1 MNIRQVQELAKKFN
15 SPQSDT
21 DELNKWI
28 NELESMGSSA
38 EAHYRGNVDFRYA
51 GKKNDFG
58 YVGSEETVDPGFV
71 GNPAG
76 YHFTKD
82 VYKRYHFQPEYY
94 SVMQMFGALEYKILR
109 IAELVDPS
117 SLSSLMNMVFDKR
130 KNLEDRVMQ
139 LLGSI
144 NTVLKSIIAIIYE
157 LKELD
162 RNLYFYDEL
171 KDSDKEKAEA
181 AELALKRIFLDNIDS
196 RKGGASLS
204 ALSRSPTQSQAGP
217 GFIDIMS
224 VFYQVKSLKDV
235 SQIDRN
241 EQYKNILK
249 NRYIEYEKWKE
260 INGKDLKNRK
270 SMLLQYLKSQMGSFD
285 LYVDWCS
292 TYLSLLSK
300 MSWNPSKNA
309 AGYMKGA
316 GKPDVFENESFSVTA
331 VAFKPIYT
339 GEYDV
344 EYARLFKNR
353 GPEIPVTVEPKSLAG
368 TLLSRGY
375 KEHGRSFIYKRLKK
389 YGPLVF
395 AAMKLTMDFKEKPSK
410 EALQPPY
417 EGTVYFHMFP
427 YCFTPEEF
435 YLYKQ
440 ANMAKIQKT
449 VFASVDQ
456 TVFRSLNIIKED
468 LDKYVAEADK
478 EEKEKKEKEKKKPQK
493 EYAIFDIYR
502 SFKDDIMGVSKSFS
516 GFSSEQGKHKR
527 VFGDKEAEVYEML
540 VNARLFSRPRLKT
553 ALETGLFIS
562 NADADYVYNESKK
575 RVGLLNWKPPFSV
588 N

>member
-1 MNIRQVQELAKKFN
+1 MNVAELKKIVEKLN
-15 SPQSDT
+15 SKETKDT
-21 DELNKWI
+21 DVSAYIGELKAI
-28 NELESMGSSA
+28 ASGVET
-38 EAHYRGNVDFRYA
+38 HYKGEIDFRY
-51 GKKNDFG
+51 KN
-58 YVGSEETVDPGFV
+58 SEEIPDPGFV
-71 GNPAG
+71 GNPGG
-76 YHFTKD
+76 YTVNMD
-82 VYKRYHFQPEYY
+82 IRKRHQFQSEYM
-94 SVMQMFGALEYKILR
+94 SVGQMFGSLGYSSLKTNETI
-109 IAELVDPS
+109 DPS
-117 SLSSLMNMVFDKR
+117 AISNLMNIYLDK
-130 KNLEDRVMQ
+130 KKTLEDRTMQ

-144 NTVLKSIIAIIYE
+144 NTVLKSIIALTYE

-162 RNLYFYDEL
+162 KNLQFYDLSKSKE
-171 KDSDKEKAEA
+171 KEKAEA
-181 AELALKRIFLDNIDS
+181 AELALKRIFLDNVDA

-204 ALSRSPTQSQAGP
+204 SLSRSASQAQGGGP
-217 GFIDIMS
+217 GFIDIVA
-224 VFYQVKSLKDV
+224 VFYTVKSLKDV
-235 SQIDRN
+235 ANLQRN

-456 TVFRSLNIIKED
+456 TVFRSLSVIKED